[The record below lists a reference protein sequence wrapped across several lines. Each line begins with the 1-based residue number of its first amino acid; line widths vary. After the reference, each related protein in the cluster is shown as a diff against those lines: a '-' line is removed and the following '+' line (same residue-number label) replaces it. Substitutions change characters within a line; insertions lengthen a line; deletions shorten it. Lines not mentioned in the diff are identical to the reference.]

1 MSTVNSGT
9 RATPTVWAGWVQFA
23 AVILLLNGLFSV
35 VQGLV
40 AVVGPSTYFTV
51 VEGSVFL
58 FDASGWGWWNLI
70 IGTLL
75 ILTSVA
81 LFREAGWAR
90 VLAIILAAISGV
102 VQMMVLP
109 SQPWWALIVIA
120 IDVTIIYALVARG
133 AELKTRA

>member
-1 MSTVNSGT
+1 MSTVSSGT
-9 RATPTVWAGWVQFA
+9 RAKPTVWAGWVQFA

-40 AVVGPSTYFTV
+40 AVIGPSTYFTV

-70 IGTLL
+70 IGALL
-75 ILTSVA
+75 ILTSIA
-81 LFREAGWAR
+81 LFREASWAR
-90 VLAIILAAISGV
+90 VVAIVLAVISAV

-133 AELKTRA
+133 AEIKTAR